1 MTDNNVK
8 SKWRID
14 SIAYSG
20 TGDIPLFILRNG
32 DKIRFIPIERGITK
46 LDTLIDLEEE

>member
-14 SIAYSG
+14 SIEYSG

-32 DKIRFIPIERGITK
+32 DKKIYTYRKRYNKI
-46 LDTLIDLEEE
+46 